1 MKDAGEKEQKKNP
14 SSSSSSSSTSYLDDV
29 LSEYLKLV
37 YIANT

>member
-14 SSSSSSSSTSYLDDV
+14 SSSSSSSTSYLDDV
-29 LSEYLKLV
+29 LSEYLRLV